1 MKLKSPTVL
10 LTLTTL
16 LFGMVAYTLFMQ
28 IDMYKKIVANRELTI
43 MSYVKFIDAM
53 GRSNAI
59 SSQQLKAPLQADF
72 NLGEM
77 GYNNYSNEYYIVAHS
92 IDREINPSQLGDFMG
107 LQLVFD
113 SQKNTEINP
122 FIQTLIEST

>member
-1 MKLKSPTVL
+1 MKLKSPTAL

-16 LFGMVAYTLFMQ
+16 LFGLTACTLFMQ
-28 IDMYKKIVANRELTI
+28 IDRSKKTIANRELTI
-43 MSYVKFIDAM
+43 ISYMKVIDAM

-59 SSQQLKAPLQADF
+59 SSQQLKASLLEGF

-77 GYNNYSNEYYIVAHS
+77 GYNDYSDEYYIVAHP

-113 SQKNTEINP
+113 SQK
-122 FIQTLIEST
+122 TLKSIRLYKP